1 MPPTTHLELPV
12 ICGTPALDGVVATA
26 DDDVVTAAADDV
38 VAAPVLPGLVDVAS
52 VGAEVIA
59 GV

>member
-12 ICGTPALDGVVATA
+12 ICGTPAF
-26 DDDVVTAAADDV
+26 DDV
-38 VAAPVLPGLVDVAS
+38 VATVVLATVVLPGLLDVAS
-52 VGAEVIA
+52 VGAEVTA